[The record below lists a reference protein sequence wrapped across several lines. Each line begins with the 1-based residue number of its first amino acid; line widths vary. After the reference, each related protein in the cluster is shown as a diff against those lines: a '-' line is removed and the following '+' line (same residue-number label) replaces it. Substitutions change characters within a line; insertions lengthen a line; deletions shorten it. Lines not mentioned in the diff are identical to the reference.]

1 MKKVCVSVC
10 VCVCAR
16 VCVHMLR
23 DACHPDPDNFANED
37 SLPDNEDIALLSM
50 QSRGEQVTTKDA
62 ASNSNT
68 VAAAALGGDLQLTP
82 QRGHRRWRSPW

>member
-1 MKKVCVSVC
+1 MCVC
-10 VCVCAR
+10 VCVC

-23 DACHPDPDNFANED
+23 DTCHPDPNNLANED
-37 SLPDNEDIALLSM
+37 SLPDNEDIALASM
-50 QSRGEQVTTKDA
+50 KSRGERATTKDA

-68 VAAAALGGDLQLTP
+68 VASAALGGDLQLTP